1 MQGARKV
8 EVYNEKILI
17 VDSENETRILLDE
30 QLTTAGYKT
39 VLSTN
44 GKDGLNSFFNENPD
58 LVIIDILLSK
68 FDGYEVCKNI
78 RETSHVPI
86 LILTGLN
93 NISNRVMGL
102 DLGAD
107 DYLIKPYSQK
117 ELQARIRSLL
127 RRSNNRIPTSK
138 TKKLNTIK
146 VGSVIIN
153 MATQVISKNDLKI
166 KLTPIEYKILA
177 LLIYNNGK
185 TLSRLTILDNVWG
198 YTPERDIDT
207 RIVDVHISRLRTK
220 IEDDPRRPDL
230 IVTVRGL
237 GYMFQEYKSI

>member
-17 VDSENETRILLDE
+17 VDSEIETRRLLDE

-44 GKDGLNSFFNENPD
+44 GRDGLNSFFNENPD
-58 LVIIDILLSK
+58 LVIIDILLPK

-78 RETSHVPI
+78 RETSHIPI
-86 LILTGLN
+86 LILTSVN

-107 DYLIKPYSQK
+107 DYLLKPYSPK

-146 VGSVIIN
+146 VGSVIID
-153 MATQVISKNDLKI
+153 MSTQVIFKNDLKI
-166 KLTPIEYKILA
+166 KLTPTEYKLLA
-177 LLIYNNGK
+177 VLIYNNGK

>member
-1 MQGARKV
+1 MQGTRKV
-8 EVYNEKILI
+8 EVYNGKILI

-198 YTPERDIDT
+198 YTPERVIDT

-230 IVTVRGL
+230 ILTVRGL

>member
-1 MQGARKV
+1 M

-86 LILTGLN
+86 LILTGVN

-107 DYLIKPYSQK
+107 DYLIKPYSKK

-138 TKKLNTIK
+138 TKKLNTIL

-185 TLSRLTILDNVWG
+185 TLSRLNILDNVWG
-198 YTPERDIDT
+198 YTPERVIDT

-230 IVTVRGL
+230 VITVRGL

>member
-1 MQGARKV
+1 MQGTRKV
-8 EVYNEKILI
+8 EVYNGKILI

-86 LILTGLN
+86 LILTGVN

>member
-17 VDSENETRILLDE
+17 VDSEIETRRLLDE

-44 GKDGLNSFFNENPD
+44 GRDGLNSFFNENPD
-58 LVIIDILLSK
+58 LVIIDILLPK

-78 RETSHVPI
+78 RETSHIPI
-86 LILTGLN
+86 LILTSVN

-107 DYLIKPYSQK
+107 DYLLKPYSPK
-117 ELQARIRSLL
+117 ELQTRIRSLL

-138 TKKLNTIK
+138 TKKLNTIQ
-146 VGSVIIN
+146 VGSVIID
-153 MATQVISKNDLKI
+153 MSIQVIFKNDLKI
-166 KLTPIEYKILA
+166 KLTPTEYRLLA
-177 LLIYNNGK
+177 VFIYSNGK

-198 YTPERDIDT
+198 YTPERVIGT
-207 RIVDVHISRLRTK
+207 RIFDVHISRLRTK

-237 GYMFQEYKSI
+237 GCMFQEYKSI

>member
-1 MQGARKV
+1 MQGTRKV

-198 YTPERDIDT
+198 YTPERVIDT

>member
-1 MQGARKV
+1 M

-17 VDSENETRILLDE
+17 VDSEIETRRLLDE

-44 GKDGLNSFFNENPD
+44 GRDGLNSFFNENPD
-58 LVIIDILLSK
+58 LVIIDILLPK

-78 RETSHVPI
+78 RETSHIPI
-86 LILTGLN
+86 LILTSVN

-107 DYLIKPYSQK
+107 DYLLKPYSPK

-138 TKKLNTIK
+138 TKKLNTIQ
-146 VGSVIIN
+146 VGSVIID
-153 MATQVISKNDLKI
+153 MSTQVIFKNDLNC
-166 KLTPIEYKILA
+166 
-177 LLIYNNGK
+177 LL
-185 TLSRLTILDNVWG
+185 
-198 YTPERDIDT
+198 YTSPSPRD
-207 RIVDVHISRLRTK
+207 
-220 IEDDPRRPDL
+220 
-230 IVTVRGL
+230 
-237 GYMFQEYKSI
+237 

>member
-17 VDSENETRILLDE
+17 VDSEIETRRLLDE

-44 GKDGLNSFFNENPD
+44 GRDGLNSFFNENPD
-58 LVIIDILLSK
+58 LVIIDILLPK

-78 RETSHVPI
+78 RETSHIPI
-86 LILTGLN
+86 LILTSVN

-107 DYLIKPYSQK
+107 DYLLKPYSPK

-127 RRSNNRIPTSK
+127 RRSK
-138 TKKLNTIK
+138 TKKLNTIQ
-146 VGSVIIN
+146 VGSVIID
-153 MATQVISKNDLKI
+153 MSTQVIFKNDLKI
-166 KLTPIEYKILA
+166 KLTPTEYKLLA
-177 LLIYNNGK
+177 VLIYNNGK

-237 GYMFQEYKSI
+237 GYMFQEYKSISQ

>member
-1 MQGARKV
+1 MQGTRKV
-8 EVYNEKILI
+8 EVYNGKILI

-86 LILTGLN
+86 LILTGVN

-198 YTPERDIDT
+198 YTPERVIDT

-230 IVTVRGL
+230 ILTVRGL

>member
-1 MQGARKV
+1 MQGTRKV

-86 LILTGLN
+86 LILTGVN

-107 DYLIKPYSQK
+107 DYLIKPYSKK

-138 TKKLNTIK
+138 TKKLNTIL

-185 TLSRLTILDNVWG
+185 TLSRLNILDNVWG
-198 YTPERDIDT
+198 YTPERVIDT

-230 IVTVRGL
+230 VITVRGL

>member
-17 VDSENETRILLDE
+17 VDSEIETRRLLDE

-44 GKDGLNSFFNENPD
+44 GRDGLNSFFNENPD
-58 LVIIDILLSK
+58 LVIIDILLPK

-78 RETSHVPI
+78 RETSHIPI
-86 LILTGLN
+86 LILTSVN

-107 DYLIKPYSQK
+107 DYLLKPYSPK

-138 TKKLNTIK
+138 TKKLNTIL

-166 KLTPIEYKILA
+166 KLTPIEHNILA

>member
-17 VDSENETRILLDE
+17 VDSEIETRRLLDE

-44 GKDGLNSFFNENPD
+44 GRDGLNSFFNENPD
-58 LVIIDILLSK
+58 LVIIDILLPK

-78 RETSHVPI
+78 RETSHIPI
-86 LILTGLN
+86 LILTSVN

-107 DYLIKPYSQK
+107 DYLLKPYSPK

-138 TKKLNTIK
+138 TKKLNTIL

-185 TLSRLTILDNVWG
+185 TLSRLNILDNVWG
-198 YTPERDIDT
+198 YTPERVIDT

-230 IVTVRGL
+230 VITVRGL